1 MLGVRQATLCLWLL
15 PRHAAGGCWAS
26 VPPHR
31 PHLVSMLLEQLSR
44 LVGQL
49 HVEQLLR
56 HVLPMAWDGM
66 AWDGEG
72 WI

>member
-1 MLGVRQATLCLWLL
+1 
-15 PRHAAGGCWAS
+15 
-26 VPPHR
+26 
-31 PHLVSMLLEQLSR
+31 MLLEQLSR